1 MGILLL
7 LLPVAGALSD
17 RVGRKPLLVGA
28 AAGALVLAWPLFWLM
43 HHPSASLA
51 MLGQLGFAVLLGF
64 FLGALPT
71 TLVEALPGRVRCSAL
86 SVAYNLC
93 VGVIGGMTPMATAFL
108 LARSHDD
115 LSPAYFVMAAA
126 AVSLAVAATL
136 RETAGEPL
144 R

>member
-1 MGILLL
+1 M
-7 LLPVAGALSD
+7 
-17 RVGRKPLLVGA
+17 LVGA
-28 AAGALVLAWPLFWLM
+28 AAGTLVLAWPLFWLM
-43 HHPSASLA
+43 HHPSPGLA
-51 MLGQLGFAVLLGF
+51 MVGQLGYAVLLGL

-71 TLVEALPGRVRCSAL
+71 TLVESLPARVRCSAL
-86 SVAYNLC
+86 SVGYNLC
-93 VGVIGGMTPMATAFL
+93 VGIVGGLTPMATAFL

-126 AVSLAVAATL
+126 AVSLAVATTL